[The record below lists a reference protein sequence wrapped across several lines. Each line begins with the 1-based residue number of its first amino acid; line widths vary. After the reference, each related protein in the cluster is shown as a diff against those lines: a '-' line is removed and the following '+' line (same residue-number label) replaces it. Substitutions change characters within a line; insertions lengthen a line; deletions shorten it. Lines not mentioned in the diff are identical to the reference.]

1 MREFYIEEVSLSNFR
16 KFEDKKF
23 KLDRTMNVFIGK
35 NGSGKTTVLESINV
49 LLGAYLAAF
58 KEYVPSRYVFNI
70 SESDVHLK
78 TNVVDNEYATA
89 PTIPQ
94 YPCSV
99 GGKLYW
105 KFQSREGNIKDYKR
119 ILEKVGSRTK
129 FMGPNPMQADV
140 VEWESRIKTAAG
152 EDKELIF
159 PLVLYLSSARLWNE
173 NKQSVKLEKIPH
185 RMEAYQRCLDKKR
198 SAQFAFEY
206 LRLLANLAIEENK
219 GKPYPAYS
227 VIMEAIQH
235 CFVEELEPDQ
245 EIFFSSRFGEIVQ
258 RNEDGTVIQFSE
270 LSDGY
275 RNVIKIV
282 SDIAARMCVLNPYSG
297 RDTLKVTPGIV
308 VIDELDLSLH
318 PTWQRRIVRILKEL
332 FPKVQFVCATHSPFI
347 IQSLEDGELKIVDS
361 ELKTEEYSGVSIEDI
376 ATDIMGVEFARYSEN
391 KEKMYKIAKSYFEKI
406 QKASSDKELN
416 ELKEQLDLVS
426 SKYSD
431 NPAYCALLEQ
441 KYLVRKTE
449 IEG

>member
-16 KFEDKKF
+16 KFVDKTF
-23 KLDRTMNVFIGK
+23 KLNRSMNVFIGK
-35 NGSGKTTVLESINV
+35 NGSGKTAILESINI

-78 TNVVDNEYATA
+78 TSTVDNDYVTA
-89 PTIPQ
+89 PTTPQ

-105 KFQSREGNIKDYKR
+105 RFQDEKADVKDYRR
-119 ILEKVGSRTK
+119 ILEKTGSRTK
-129 FMGPNPMQADV
+129 FAGKNPMQVDV
-140 VEWESRIKTAAG
+140 VKWENKIKTAAG
-152 EDKELIF
+152 EDKDLIF

-173 NKQSVKLEKIPH
+173 NKQSAKMEKIPQ
-185 RMEAYQRCLDKKR
+185 RMEAYQRCLDGKR
-198 SAQFAFEY
+198 SSQFAFDY
-206 LRLLANLAIEENK
+206 LRLLANLETEEK
-219 GKPYPAYS
+219 RKEPFPAYS
-227 VIMEAIQH
+227 VIMKAIQH
-235 CFVEELEPDQ
+235 CFTEELEPNQ
-245 EIFFSSRFGEIVQ
+245 EIFFSSRFGEIAQ
-258 RNEDGTVIQFSE
+258 RNEDGTIIQFSE

-282 SDIAARMCVLNPYSG
+282 SDIAARMCVLNPYLG
-297 RDTLKVTPGIV
+297 TDTLKITPGIV
-308 VIDELDLSLH
+308 VIDDLDLSLH

-347 IQSLEDGELKIVDS
+347 IQALENGELKIVDA
-361 ELKTEEYSGVSIEDI
+361 ELEAEYSGVSIEDI
-376 ATDIMGVEFARYSEN
+376 AADIMGVEFARYSEK
-391 KEKMYKIAKSYFEKI
+391 KETMYKLAKQYFEELKNV
-406 QKASSDKELN
+406 SSAKDLN
-416 ELKEQLDLVS
+416 EIKEQLDLVS

-441 KYLVRKTE
+441 NYLVRKTE